1 MPVVIGTGAA
11 AGTLASSLLGLIAT
25 GVWTRRIFGASLVP
39 ARAAIGAIV
48 VAALLH
54 VALDTWSPQGWWVL
68 PYGGVLYAIGV
79 GILRTIGGMKQ
90 RAAV

>member
-1 MPVVIGTGAA
+1 VVNLLVVFTC
-11 AGTLASSLLGLIAT
+11 ASQWGAT

-39 ARAAIGAIV
+39 ARAAIGAVII
-48 VAALLH
+48 AALLY

-79 GILRTIGGMKQ
+79 GILRTAGGMKQ